1 MDRLRRPQQLRRILG
16 LLLMAGAALVS
27 PSPAQAA
34 EADTDAV
41 VAIAEAMNDYLEAK
55 HAAALKK
62 LEASLKT
69 CAKVCEPATRA
80 QLHLH
85 IGIVQAAG
93 EKNKEKG
100 RASFEAALK
109 EDPKLVPDRQF
120 MNKDL
125 DKLFAEAKSN
135 VKKGVSTPT
144 PPARPA
150 PTKEQMEA
158 VSNAEKLL
166 AGKEWSECMGTLI
179 AVMGER
185 EFAAGKLM
193 LARCQ
198 DAGDL
203 LLEAMKDAKE
213 GAKLAEEEGN
223 ADLQKKAAEL
233 IEKLDNDTPTIT
245 LQIPKAVDKPEV
257 TIDGVAIPADQISK
271 PIPHNPGK
279 AAIEIKG
286 KRGPYPFSFK
296 TTETFERG
304 EKITVNAE
312 STDSNTSAIQQCISA
327 ARSAAELQVC
337 IETGGKGR
345 GLTFRSGLEVATY
358 NDTFNVDVFAPAL
371 SLSLENP
378 TTGWRVGGSFIVDVV
393 SAASPDIVAT
403 ASRRFDQKRFA
414 GSLAGEY
421 KIGPARIGIDGSF
434 SGESDYVAR
443 GVGAT
448 GSADFWD
455 KRITPTLAY
464 GFGYDTIGRGD
475 TPFDVFSRD
484 VMRHTIDAGV
494 SVVLDPSTIVLG
506 GATVQMEFGDQSKP
520 YRYVPMFSP
529 ETVAAGLPR
538 AATRALIGSVRENVV
553 PLEQLPLSRLRYAV
567 VGRISRRFDTS
578 TLRADERLY
587 IDSWGLKAS
596 TTDARYLLDITEALR
611 VGPHVRFHIQ
621 GPADFWQRAY
631 SATPTAQGWQLPK
644 FRTGDRELGPLFGI
658 TAGGGVRYQL
668 SEMFTASV
676 QIEGVY
682 TQFLDHLYVFD
693 RFGLFTATTIEMEV
707 E

>member
-1 MDRLRRPQQLRRILG
+1 MDRLRRPQQLKRVLG
-16 LLLMAGAALVS
+16 LLLIAGAALA
-27 PSPAQAA
+27 SPAPSYAG

-41 VAIAEAMNDYLEAK
+41 VSIAEAMNDYLEKKNAD
-55 HAAALKK
+55 ALKK
-62 LEASLKT
+62 LEAALKA
-69 CAKVCEPATRA
+69 CAKACEAGTRS

-85 IGIVQAAG
+85 IGIVQGAG
-93 EKNKEKG
+93 EKNKDKA

-125 DKLFAEAKSN
+125 DKLFAEAKAN
-135 VKKGVSTPT
+135 VKKGVSTPAQ
-144 PPARPA
+144 PARPA
-150 PTKEQMEA
+150 PTKEQLEA
-158 VSNAEKLL
+158 VAAAEKLL
-166 AGKEWSECMGTLI
+166 AAKEWSDCMGTLI
-179 AVMGER
+179 AVMGEN

-193 LARCQ
+193 LARCE
-198 DAGDL
+198 DVGDL
-203 LLEAMKDAKE
+203 LLEAMRDAK
-213 GAKLAEEEGN
+213 GAAKLAEEEGN
-223 ADLQKKAAEL
+223 ADLQQKAADL
-233 IEKLDNDTPTIT
+233 IEKLDNDTPAIT
-245 LQIPKAVDKPEV
+245 LQIPKSVDKVEV
-257 TIDGVAIPADQISK
+257 TIDGVPIPADAITK

-279 AAIEIKG
+279 AAIEVKG
-286 KRGPYPFSFK
+286 KRGPYPYAFK
-296 TTETFERG
+296 TTEKFDRG

-312 STDSNTSAIQQCISA
+312 STDTNTSAIQQCISA

-345 GLTFRSGLEVATY
+345 GLTFRSSLEVASY

-371 SLSLENP
+371 ALSLENP
-378 TTGWRVGGSFIVDVV
+378 TKGWRVGGSFLVDVV

-403 ASRRFDQKRFA
+403 ASRRFDQTRLG

-421 KIGPARIGIDGSF
+421 KIGPARVSLDGNLSV
-434 SGESDYVAR
+434 ESDYVAR
-443 GVGAT
+443 GIGLT

-455 KRITPTLAY
+455 KRITPTLSY
-464 GFGYDTIGRGD
+464 GFGFDTLGRGD

-484 VMRHTIDAGV
+484 LMRHTIDAGV

-520 YRYVPMFSP
+520 YRYIPMFSP
-529 ETVAAGLPR
+529 EVVAQGLPR
-538 AATRALIGSVRENVV
+538 GATRALVGSVRENVV

-567 VGRISRRFDTS
+567 VGRISRRFETS

-596 TTDARYLLDITEALR
+596 TTDARFLIDIKESLR
-611 VGPHVRFHIQ
+611 VGPHIRFHIQ
-621 GPADFWQRAY
+621 SPVDFWQRAY
-631 SATPTAQGWQLPK
+631 AAAPTPQGFALPIY
-644 FRTGDRELGPLFGI
+644 RTGDRELGPLFGI

-668 SEMFTASV
+668 SEMFAASV
-676 QIEGVY
+676 QVEGVY
-682 TQFLDHLYVFD
+682 TQFLDHLYIFD
-693 RFGLFTATTIEMEV
+693 RFGLFTATTLEMEV